1 MTVMAVPLAE
11 TPLSALERHKQ
22 ASQIQ
27 TEDEIKSFM
36 ETRFHEFEQNIRLRR
51 LSGYYSSLAS
61 VLAHRYYEF
70 QGDIRAY
77 SLCFY
82 YSILEHAFCPA
93 NRLREHNILTPG
105 NRIIPLDF
113 FSILTLISFNLRA
126 CQLYSE
132 GRILGRRKYLRFWNH
147 SYMLEAFKGI
157 EYLARLY
164 YLKADNKGIGQVFQ
178 KILVDSKLLDEEQA
192 KALWEF
198 RCGIAHRGT
207 LYNVNNKKVFRFGY
221 PDAYGI
227 STEGQE
233 GCIALLAG
241 PGAGKTETLAQRADF
256 LLRTGVCPYPK
267 RILAIS
273 FKKDAS
279 ENLKERVAKRCGAE
293 LAARFDSYT
302 FHAFG
307 KRMIDIF
314 RTALKGQDVLDQ
326 DYTVGEHRIPRSQI
340 TFNDMVP
347 LANEVLNE
355 CSAARNAIQATYSDV
370 FLDEFQDCTNTQY
383 SLVLNAFQG
392 SGTRIIAVGEAS
404 GSQSVLAPT
413 TN

>member
-221 PDAYGI
+221 SWQP
-227 STEGQE
+227 
-233 GCIALLAG
+233 
-241 PGAGKTETLAQRADF
+241 AGKCPLITRESYYNPLIQDGLKYHVNLSELASVFSQLKKFVHSKLIENATSYVVSPVFGEWVRFHWTQQYLSSPEEFHTNRDSEEAKAYQDTAQNLFDSGQMKQVEICRAVVTIPRWKVWRLHAQELREDLFSRIRDF
-256 LLRTGVCPYPK
+256 LYP
-267 RILAIS
+267 L
-273 FKKDAS
+273 
-279 ENLKERVAKRCGAE
+279 
-293 LAARFDSYT
+293 
-302 FHAFG
+302 
-307 KRMIDIF
+307 
-314 RTALKGQDVLDQ
+314 
-326 DYTVGEHRIPRSQI
+326 
-340 TFNDMVP
+340 
-347 LANEVLNE
+347 
-355 CSAARNAIQATYSDV
+355 
-370 FLDEFQDCTNTQY
+370 
-383 SLVLNAFQG
+383 
-392 SGTRIIAVGEAS
+392 
-404 GSQSVLAPT
+404 
-413 TN
+413 